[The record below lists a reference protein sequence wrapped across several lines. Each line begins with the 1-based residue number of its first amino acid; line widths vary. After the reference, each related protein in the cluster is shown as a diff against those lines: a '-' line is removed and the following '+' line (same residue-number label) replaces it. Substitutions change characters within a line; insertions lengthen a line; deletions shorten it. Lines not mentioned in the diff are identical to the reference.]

1 MNYLWEVILQL
12 KKRGLEEGQ
21 VRFKMAGRH
30 SPYLELSSVCL
41 NEEEVEAG
49 AEIEVNPYI
58 RFYEIFHDMYLPQV
72 QEFSNLRQSLTNL
85 ILHILAGNDALSG
98 MSRQQYLKK
107 LLLYDFAEGVYG
119 EWDQQGLMRFSDEER
134 EIILGG
140 ILRQYR
146 TGSSLTLFEEMVHTL
161 TRESIV
167 YRSNERPAEI
177 MIYIGERY
185 SRGLEERVCFLVRM
199 FLEISFHAE
208 TFYEYHFGIL
218 GVDETMIMD
227 ETVMCR

>member
-85 ILHILAGNDALSG
+85 ILHILCNAAL
-98 MSRQQYLKK
+98 
-107 LLLYDFAEGVYG
+107 
-119 EWDQQGLMRFSDEER
+119 
-134 EIILGG
+134 
-140 ILRQYR
+140 
-146 TGSSLTLFEEMVHTL
+146 
-161 TRESIV
+161 
-167 YRSNERPAEI
+167 
-177 MIYIGERY
+177 Y
-185 SRGLEERVCFLVRM
+185 SRRKKHFI
-199 FLEISFHAE
+199 FDSINTITAPSF
-208 TFYEYHFGIL
+208 
-218 GVDETMIMD
+218 
-227 ETVMCR
+227 R